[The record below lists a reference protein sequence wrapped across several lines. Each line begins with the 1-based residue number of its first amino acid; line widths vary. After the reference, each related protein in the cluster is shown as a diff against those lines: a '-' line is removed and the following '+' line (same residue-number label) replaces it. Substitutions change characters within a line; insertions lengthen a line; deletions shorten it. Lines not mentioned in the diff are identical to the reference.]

1 MPLMTLGTGRAL
13 FKAPAAVV
21 AGGPSATF
29 DSANKFQITLSN
41 GDLTMV
47 NSVGA
52 GNFGMARG
60 TASHATGKYYLEF
73 LVDAYDGNQLGIGVC
88 NSSQV
93 IGASVLANSANA
105 VITIGAGSV
114 FSNSSDLGL
123 FAGAAIAN
131 GNFICMAI
139 DLDAELGW
147 WRVGS
152 GNWNNNGSANPATGA
167 GGYDISGVVSG
178 SVFPIAE
185 SQSSGSSGTLN
196 AGGSAYNQTPPS
208 GFGNW

>member
-131 GNFICMAI
+131 GNFI
-139 DLDAELGW
+139 
-147 WRVGS
+147 
-152 GNWNNNGSANPATGA
+152 WNNNGSANPATGA